1 VGAPVLPDSESPHA
15 VIEPSA
21 LRAAKAFILRVLLL
35 PLKPMAQ
42 SRRGVAQIG
51 EVRVHLLAVAM
62 PKFIQL
68 GVPLPLLKLTAQSR
82 RGVAHMLEAQVHP
95 LAVAIPRF
103 IGITTASGCTCTS
116 KI

>member
-1 VGAPVLPDSESPHA
+1 VPPESEPPH
-15 VIEPSA
+15 
-21 LRAAKAFILRVLLL
+21 VLLL

-103 IGITTASGCTCTS
+103 IQLGLPLPLFLRLHHLNHPTL
-116 KI
+116 